1 MTARVGEA
9 TDGSTWPLTLHRRQ
23 LIQLAGSV
31 CAGTTLGSHT
41 AAATQSDSVTLVSAD
56 PEKGFNYPYYLYTPA
71 ENLSEPTPFLVEP
84 NNTGTSTNDFEEHRI
99 AAEGTIQRGFFRSLS
114 DELALPFLV
123 PVFPRP
129 NGDPVDYTH
138 YTHALDAE
146 TMAIDDGPLER
157 IDEQLLAMVADA
169 RDRVGD
175 AGFQTTDQLLLNGF
189 SASGTFV
196 NRFTALHPG
205 RVAAVTAGGING
217 TAILPR
223 NEAKGHELPFPI
235 GVANLE
241 ALTGES
247 FDLEAWRD
255 VDQLTY
261 MGGRDQNDTI
271 PYNDAWNDRLREIA
285 LDVYGEDMQQ
295 DRMAY
300 CQNQY
305 EEAGAT
311 GRVEVYPGIGHR
323 TSPGIREEMTVFHR
337 KHLPELFVEFGSPPT
352 IDSQSLDVIVSTD
365 SRETGGSFAVRA
377 FGESGTEL
385 TAAPVQVEQLDGV
398 RTSLSLTRPVEKD
411 ESVTIGV
418 FAADDAPLA
427 DALTT
432 ETVTA
437 SAGVS
442 FTTTPTAGDGTVDIA
457 YELSS
462 RYDAA
467 QPISIWVTTE
477 QGGLVDALE
486 VTPGASGE
494 VSIRLPREMN
504 GVLLEQSRE
513 ITVEAAHEDPVDGAH
528 VATET
533 VLIAEPDEAVVDLTL
548 AVDPVIERGERTPV
562 EVEVR
567 GLGGSAADL
576 PLSISVNGETVTT
589 TSVSV
594 APGETTTTTTD
605 VPLSGTANPVQVTAQ
620 AGSTTARSPVVMAE
634 QPAAGS
640 GTSSAP
646 YEVASPAELAYL
658 AIDPDSAYEL
668 TMDIELAPFERF
680 PRIGS
685 LDTPFS
691 GTLDG
696 QSNEIRNLR
705 VRSNDDQFEGTGL
718 FGNLFGGTVRD
729 LHLLNVDIRGGDFT
743 GGLLGMGSSNGHI
756 SGVTVSGTVVGDS
769 NVGGIVGGTSTGPES
784 GDVTITEVVSH
795 AAVAGQGKV
804 AGILGQ
810 SSGDPVHNA
819 AVHGP
824 VSGEYSTAGITA
836 WIDFGGTV
844 TTSYARGPIEGS
856 GGGIASGIADGSV
869 EDAYW
874 DVDATG
880 QPTSEGGGT
889 GLETAAMT
897 GSNARSSMEGLDFEE
912 TWQAVSEDYPQL
924 RNTVHPQ
931 APAWSVV
938 ITDPGPTQLVPEDD
952 ALTVTAT
959 VINAGSTVGS
969 TTVTL
974 EEPLDQTAEVTVDGT
989 TETTVEFDIP
999 AEYVESG
1006 ATITVGV
1013 ADYKHTRTLSIGDPV
1028 DPDESDTST
1037 DVTATPTPTSTPTST
1052 PTATPT
1058 STPVPTSTS
1067 TPTGPAP
1074 TETPSSVSTETARPT
1089 SPDTATPS
1097 QTAPT
1102 TETAAPGLGV
1112 ISTLAAII
1120 GAGRWLHNRD
1130 E

>member
-1 MTARVGEA
+1 MTHRGEEA
-9 TDGSTWPLTLHRRQ
+9 TGVSKRLLSLHRRQ
-23 LIQLAGSV
+23 LLQLAGSV
-31 CAGTTLGSHT
+31 CTVATLGSHT
-41 AAATQSDSVTLVSAD
+41 AAATQSDSATLVSAD
-56 PEKGFNYPYYLYTPA
+56 PEKGFNYPYYLYTPG
-71 ENLSEPTPFLVEP
+71 ESRSEPTPFLVEP
-84 NNTGTSTNDFEEHRI
+84 NNTGTSTNDFEEHRM
-99 AAEGTIQRGFFRSLS
+99 AAEGTTQRGFFRSLS
-114 DELALPFLV
+114 DELSLPFLV

-146 TMAIDDGPLER
+146 TLGIDDGPLKR

-169 RDRVGD
+169 RDRVAD

-223 NEAKGHELPFPI
+223 TEAKGHELPFPI

-241 ALTGES
+241 TLIGES

-255 VDQLTY
+255 VDQLIY
-261 MGGRDQNDTI
+261 MGGNDQNDTI
-271 PYNDAWNDRLREIA
+271 PYNDAWNNRLREIA
-285 LDVYGEDMQQ
+285 LDVYGEDMQE
-295 DRMAY
+295 DRMVY
-300 CQNQY
+300 CQDQY

-323 TSPGIREEMTVFHR
+323 TTPGIRDEMTVFHR
-337 KHLPELFVEFGSPPT
+337 KHLPELFVEFGSRPT
-352 IDSQSLDVIVSTD
+352 IGSESLDVIVSTD
-365 SRETGGSFAVRA
+365 SSATDGGFTVRA
-377 FGESGTEL
+377 FDESETEL
-385 TAAPVQVEQLDGV
+385 TDTPVQVEQLAGV
-398 RTSLSLTRPVEKD
+398 RTTLALTRPIEQD

-418 FAADDAPLA
+418 FPSDDAPLSEA
-427 DALTT
+427 RTT

-442 FTTTPTAGDGTVDIA
+442 FTTPPTAGDGTVDIA

-462 RYDAA
+462 QYDG
-467 QPISIWVTTE
+467 PEPLSLWITTE
-477 QGGLVDALE
+477 QGGLDDALT
-486 VTPGASGE
+486 VNPGASGE
-494 VSIRLPREMN
+494 TSIQLPREMN
-504 GVLLEQSRE
+504 GVLLEQDRE
-513 ITVEAAHEDPVDGAH
+513 ISIEAAHEHPVDGAH

-533 VLIAEPDEAVVDLTL
+533 VTVGEPADPVVDLTL
-548 AVDPVIERGERTPV
+548 AVDPVIERGDRTPV
-562 EVEVR
+562 EIEVR
-567 GLGGSAADL
+567 GLGGNATDL

-605 VPLSGTANPVQVTAQ
+605 VPLSGTENPAQITAQ
-620 AGSTTARSPVVMAE
+620 AGSTTARSTVVMAE

-646 YEVASPAELAYL
+646 YEVTSPEELAYL
-658 AIDPDSAYEL
+658 AIDVDSAYQL
-668 TMDIELAPFERF
+668 TTNIELASFERF
-680 PRIGS
+680 PRVGS
-685 LDTPFS
+685 LDQPFS

-696 QSNEIRNLR
+696 QSHEIRNLR
-705 VRSNDDQFEGTGL
+705 VRSDEDQFEGTGL
-718 FGNLFGGTVRD
+718 FGNLLGGTVRD

-743 GGLLGMGSSNGHI
+743 GGLLGMGSSKGHI
-756 SGVTVSGTVVGDS
+756 SGVTVSGTVVGGS

-784 GDVTITEVVSH
+784 GDITITNVVSY
-795 AAVAGQGKV
+795 AAVEGEGKV

-824 VSGEYSTAGITA
+824 VRGEYSTAGITA

-844 TTSYARGPIEGS
+844 TTSYASGPIGGS

-889 GLETAAMT
+889 GLETTAML
-897 GSNARSSMEGLDFEE
+897 GDSARSSMDGLDFEE
-912 TWQAVSEDYPQL
+912 TWQTVPEGYPQL

-931 APAWSVV
+931 EPAWSAV

-952 ALTVTAT
+952 ALTVIVT
-959 VINAGSTVGS
+959 VINAGSTAGS
-969 TTVTL
+969 TTATL
-974 EEPLDQTAEVTVDGT
+974 EEPQLVQTAEVSVDGT
-989 TETTVEFDIP
+989 SEATVEFDIP
-999 AEYVESG
+999 AEYVGSG

-1013 ADYKHTRTLSIGDPV
+1013 DDYQHTRTLSIGDPV
-1028 DPDESDTST
+1028 VESDEPDTST
-1037 DVTATPTPTSTPTST
+1037 DGTATPVPTA
-1052 PTATPT
+1052 TATPT
-1058 STPVPTSTS
+1058 STPTVRD
-1067 TPTGPAP
+1067 
-1074 TETPSSVSTETARPT
+1074 TETPSDIPTATERPT
-1089 SPDTATPS
+1089 SSETATPS
-1097 QTAPT
+1097 RTDST

-1112 ISTLAAII
+1112 LSTLAAII
-1120 GAGRWLHNRD
+1120 GAGRWLHNRGRRRD